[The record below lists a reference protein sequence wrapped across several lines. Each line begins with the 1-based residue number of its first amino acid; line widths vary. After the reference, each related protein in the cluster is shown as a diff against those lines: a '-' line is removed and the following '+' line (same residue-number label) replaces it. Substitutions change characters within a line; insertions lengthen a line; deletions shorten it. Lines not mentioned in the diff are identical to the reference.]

1 MRRIL
6 SLAHRRKESCESL
19 RNHPRTE
26 RETPVPHSMPLLPFY
41 IASAVAAVGLFY
53 ILRPNKPALRRGG
66 AVVALAG
73 AGLFISEA
81 LRLAGPPSAGVPI
94 ALLIAL
100 VVIGLYA
107 AVRVITHPR
116 PVFAALYFIVT
127 VIASAVVFLL
137 LQAEFM
143 AFALIIVYAGA
154 ILITYMFVLMLAD
167 QGPRDS
173 IGHIDDDGDYDRVP
187 REPMAAVLVG
197 FILLGTLAAVVERI
211 PNASV
216 LAESSLDQKVARQQ
230 SDALV
235 MMPKHL
241 LNVIKRNNP
250 TAVSALV
257 PANAAIQGS
266 VVQTQ
271 VTFADGTVKDIAV
284 DAAGTI
290 DNTQMVGLDLVA
302 RYPASLEL
310 AGIILLMAMF
320 GAVVLA
326 RRQIEFGEDEVRD
339 AAGLRRIVL
348 DVPDHERAANGGGA

>member
-1 MRRIL
+1 
-6 SLAHRRKESCESL
+6 
-19 RNHPRTE
+19 
-26 RETPVPHSMPLLPFY
+26 MPLLPFY
-41 IASAVAAVGLFY
+41 IASAVAAVGLLF

-73 AGLFISEA
+73 TGLFLSEA
-81 LRLAGPPSAGVPI
+81 LRLAGPPTADVPI

-100 VVIGLYA
+100 VVIGLFA

-127 VIASAVVFLL
+127 VVASAVIFLL
-137 LQAEFM
+137 LQAEFI

-173 IGHIDDDGDYDRVP
+173 IGHIDDDGDYDRVA

-197 FILLGTLAAVVERI
+197 FILLGTLSAVVERI
-211 PNASV
+211 PNTAV
-216 LAESSLDQKVARQQ
+216 LAQANLDEKVARQQ
-230 SDALV
+230 VDALM

-241 LNVIKRNNP
+241 LNVVKR
-250 TAVSALV
+250 TDAAAVSVTV
-257 PANAAIQGS
+257 PPNTAIQGS
-266 VVQTQ
+266 IVQTQ
-271 VTFADGTVKDIAV
+271 VTRADGTVVNMAV
-284 DAAGTI
+284 DTAGKI

-339 AAGLRRIVL
+339 AAGLGRIVL
-348 DVPDHERAANGGGA
+348 DVPDHERAAPGGRS

>member
-1 MRRIL
+1 
-6 SLAHRRKESCESL
+6 
-19 RNHPRTE
+19 
-26 RETPVPHSMPLLPFY
+26 MPLLPFY
-41 IASAVAAVGLFY
+41 IASAIAAFGLLY
-53 ILRPNKPALRRGG
+53 ILRPSKPSLRRGG

-73 AGLFISEA
+73 AGIFISEA

-127 VIASAVVFLL
+127 VVASAVIFLL

-173 IGHIDDDGDYDRVP
+173 IGHIDDDSDYDRVP

-211 PNASV
+211 PSTAV
-216 LAESSLDQKVARQQ
+216 LAESSLEQKVARQQ

-235 MMPKHL
+235 MMPKYL
-241 LNVIKRNNP
+241 LNIVKRGDAS
-250 TAVSALV
+250 AVSVTVA
-257 PANAAIQGS
+257 PNAAIHGS
-266 VVQTQ
+266 IVQTQ
-271 VTFADGTVKDIAV
+271 VTQADGTVKNVAV
-284 DAAGTI
+284 DAAGKI

-326 RRQIEFGEDEVRD
+326 RRQIEFGEDEARD

-348 DVPDHERAANGGGA
+348 DVPDHERAAPGGRA